1 MDNVTTLHPLRAH
14 PVEIDDSRMQ
24 TIWARQSRRQT
35 LLAAALG
42 TTAILLGIA
51 AVIVAIRMNIG
62 TATIPA
68 PIVNITNP
76 PPTINVG
83 SGSPP
88 AGRDPGSVMA
98 PRDGETKVVQ
108 EYTQFTTATVGDQTV
123 VSGWKYKDSTTD
135 KPYEQYCY
143 ILPSR
148 TTRLV
153 LAFDRTVNP
162 ELDLDAAANGI
173 TPEQARTYL
182 KSCRWHQ

>member
-1 MDNVTTLHPLRAH
+1 
-14 PVEIDDSRMQ
+14 MQ

-51 AVIVAIRMNIG
+51 AVVVAIRMNNG
-62 TATIPA
+62 TANIPA

-76 PPTINVG
+76 PPTINVAP
-83 SGSPP
+83 GSPP
-88 AGRDPGSVMA
+88 AGPSADEPRGNRGQLWLRATARRRWCRNIRSSRPRRSAIRPSCRAGST
-98 PRDGETKVVQ
+98 RT
-108 EYTQFTTATVGDQTV
+108 
-123 VSGWKYKDSTTD
+123 STTD

-153 LAFDRTVNP
+153 LAFDGTVNP
-162 ELDLDAAANGI
+162 ALDLDAAANGI